1 MSARRGVLTVGG
13 GGGGGGSGGRRAG
26 GRAHARRA
34 GRPLARAPP
43 CAALTRA
50 PPPPALGPAPPRTA
64 RRYSASKAYVD
75 YFSRSLHREYAA
87 RGVWVSCQSPYFVAS
102 KMSKIRVA
110 SLFTPSPDQWAR
122 SAVAA
127 IGAPGGDAD
136 STVPYWPH
144 ALQDGVMLGL
154 PRWAVTSYVMSL
166 HAGLRARFLKKVAKD
181 AKAQ

>member
-1 MSARRGVLTVGG
+1 MC
-13 GGGGGGSGGRRAG
+13 
-26 GRAHARRA
+26 
-34 GRPLARAPP
+34 PARA
-43 CAALTRA
+43 AA
-50 PPPPALGPAPPRTA
+50 A

-75 YFSRSLHREYAA
+75 YFSRSLHREYAG

-110 SLFTPSPDQWAR
+110 SLFAPSPDQWAR
-122 SAVAA
+122 AAVAA

-154 PRWAVTSYVMSL
+154 PRWAATSYIMSL
-166 HAGLRARFLKKVAKD
+166 HADMRARFLKKVAKD

>member
-1 MSARRGVLTVGG
+1 MVADAQAGAPTRAGQAARSRAHPPARR
-13 GGGGGGSGGRRAG
+13 SRAL
-26 GRAHARRA
+26 
-34 GRPLARAPP
+34 RPRPPWAP
-43 CAALTRA
+43 
-50 PPPPALGPAPPRTA
+50 PAPPHTA